1 MLPFIQKEPAA
12 VAAAIVAVL
21 NVLQLTGVVS
31 LDGDTVSAINIAL
44 IAVLGLFVRQTSTST
59 ADPTLKAGTTVNVQG
74 SEDKVVIETSPPGP
88 VGVEGGTSED
98 LPFVDGPGDGT

>member
-1 MLPFIQKEPAA
+1 MLPLIQKEPAA

-44 IAVLGLFVRQTSTST
+44 IAVLGLFVRQTSTPISS
-59 ADPTLKAGTTVNVQG
+59 PTLATGTEVSVKDTQDV
-74 SEDKVVIETSPPGP
+74 VVIQPTPPGP
-88 VGVEGGTSED
+88 IGVNEAQG
-98 LPFVDGPGDGT
+98 

>member
-44 IAVLGLFVRQTSTST
+44 IAVLGLFVRQSTTPT
-59 ADPTLKAGTTVNVQG
+59 AAPTLPAQTEVSVKGTSDT
-74 SEDKVVIETSPPGP
+74 VVIQPTPPGP
-88 VGVEGGTSED
+88 IGYE
-98 LPFVDGPGDGT
+98 GDGAP